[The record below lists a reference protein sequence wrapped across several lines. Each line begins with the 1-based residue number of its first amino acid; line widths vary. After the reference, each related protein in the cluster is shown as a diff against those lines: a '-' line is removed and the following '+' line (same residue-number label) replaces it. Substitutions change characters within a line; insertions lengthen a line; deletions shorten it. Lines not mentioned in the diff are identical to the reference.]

1 MAQEQYS
8 IENFMN
14 AKVACVEEYIS
25 NDINIA
31 EQSLLKFQKI
41 IIHYKNKNF
50 KGIKYDYNLGL
61 VYMRLYLLNNQK
73 GDFSAANKYLTK
85 SLESFSKDKEI
96 DFGEV
101 EKKKDQL
108 INFVEELDR
117 NFDVKWKKGIKEGAP
132 GGTGNLLPVFEEQKG
147 FC

>member
-1 MAQEQYS
+1 
-8 IENFMN
+8 
-14 AKVACVEEYIS
+14 
-25 NDINIA
+25 
-31 EQSLLKFQKI
+31 LLPK
-41 IIHYKNKNF
+41 KNPTVIC
-50 KGIKYDYNLGL
+50 GHS
-61 VYMRLYLLNNQK
+61 LLNNQK